1 MFRLHFFHVF
11 PQVDTVNQTLVFH
24 SNSLPC
30 CASDTQTRPRSVQE
44 SIMKDFLG
52 SIMKDFLSLPN
63 PEQVGPAR
71 SAQAPG
77 PKVTVA
83 QADDRDGPGITR
95 YARIRSKQTQ
105 FMARWL
111 NSKLELSYY

>member
-52 SIMKDFLSLPN
+52 SIMKDFLSLHN

-83 QADDRDGPGITR
+83 DDRDGPGITPSR
-95 YARIRSKQTQ
+95 CARIRSKQTQ
-105 FMARWL
+105 LVAR
-111 NSKLELSYY
+111 